1 MTVSFTCHGS
11 TCETSFWVQNWQ
23 ESSMN
28 VIFICFPHY
37 NAWRLWTQFSPFAFQ
52 YIMSLLLSYDWKHS
66 LICVDNW
73 ARKLVKNIL
82 TCRYRHMSAILIFKG
97 PMYLTLWQLVIFT
110 PLEMGCKCW
119 CLILFQFLVSCVCMH
134 VLVCMGHTQHKQEF
148 LLTCVNK
155 TAVMQQ

>member
-1 MTVSFTCHGS
+1 MLTKWQCHLHVTEVLVKRLLS
-11 TCETSFWVQNWQ
+11 AKLARKQYECHLY
-23 ESSMN
+23 
-28 VIFICFPHY
+28 CFPHY
-37 NAWRLWTQFSPFAFQ
+37 NAWRLWTQFSPFTFQ
-52 YIMSLLLSYDWKHS
+52 YLMSLLLSYDLKHS

-82 TCRYRHMSAILIFKG
+82 TYRYCHMSAILIFKG

-148 LLTCVNK
+148 LLV
-155 TAVMQQ
+155 